1 MNTTNARPVTSDR
14 PVTVENLIKESAR
27 VLEACGITRSRSWL
41 SRTVRDYMRHAAPKS
56 VPFAYWLANRVQL
69 SDAHRARLM
78 DELRYTLVYSDPT
91 GETAVRH
98 VMRRAS

>member
-1 MNTTNARPVTSDR
+1 MNAPNTRNATPRPI
-14 PVTVENLIKESAR
+14 TVDSLIKESAR
-27 VLEACGITRSRSWL
+27 VLEACGITRSHSWL
-41 SRTVRDYMRHAAPKS
+41 SRTVRDYMRHAAPKA